1 MKLKDAYELIKSDCT
16 KYFGNQT
23 LLGIVREY
31 QRSKG
36 FRFTFWMRLCNVY
49 FIFCKNY
56 T

>member
-31 QRSKG
+31 QRLS
-36 FRFTFWMRLCNVY
+36 FYILDEIM
-49 FIFCKNY
+49 
-56 T
+56 